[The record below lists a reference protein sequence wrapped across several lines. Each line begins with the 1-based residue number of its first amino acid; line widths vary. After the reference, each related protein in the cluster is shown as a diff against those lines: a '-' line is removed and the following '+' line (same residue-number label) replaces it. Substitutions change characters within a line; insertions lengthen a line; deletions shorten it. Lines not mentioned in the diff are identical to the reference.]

1 LLDLYVHRLLGTF
14 HMWRWWSVVSFFW
27 LFLLSCCS
35 WMEGTRVCCASGLKN
50 GLQIHDWGFGPPTYC
65 LNNRLEISSS
75 GEVIDMWHFRR
86 RLCIQEE
93 YPHTHRR
100 AILED
105 VSFASSASADNG
117 IFLGMRFF
125 TSLLAFSCLVCFE
138 RLPLSVGAVPIN

>member
-1 LLDLYVHRLLGTF
+1 
-14 HMWRWWSVVSFFW
+14 
-27 LFLLSCCS
+27 
-35 WMEGTRVCCASGLKN
+35 
-50 GLQIHDWGFGPPTYC
+50 
-65 LNNRLEISSS
+65 
-75 GEVIDMWHFRR
+75 MWHFRR

-138 RLPLSVGAVPIN
+138 RLPLSVGAVPINYERSLKRTESVDPHAFSIIGYFKLRIQHLLFLFSFILVIRFCRPHFLNRRVGRFVDAYDCYHLLSMPSTRLLKPDVVRY